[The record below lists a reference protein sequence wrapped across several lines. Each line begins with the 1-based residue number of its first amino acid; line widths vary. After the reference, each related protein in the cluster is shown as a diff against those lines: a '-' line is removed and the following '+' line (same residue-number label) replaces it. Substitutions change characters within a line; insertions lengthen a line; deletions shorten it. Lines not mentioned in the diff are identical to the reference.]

1 MNNNKNSNNNNT
13 LDLTFV
19 HIFLFVL
26 SSLLSL
32 PQDRYFRLT
41 LKQEFL
47 LFIYFAHFYFLCYF
61 RKKRPLFHLG
71 SILHLSMSKKDL

>member
-32 PQDRYFRLT
+32 PQDRLFQVDSQTRVSLVH
-41 LKQEFL
+41 LFCSFL
-47 LFIYFAHFYFLCYF
+47 FLMLF
-61 RKKRPLFHLG
+61 
-71 SILHLSMSKKDL
+71 